1 MTLRKFLVVLLLTLL
16 PAACTTLPG
25 PEKAGVFPLVESPN
39 FKPGIKRVIVL
50 IPGAFASIE
59 IFQQVLN
66 WQVPDSAIVAYRF
79 PGLDGLPVDHRVDI
93 KGSAQIIADYINT
106 AHPEEV
112 YMIGFST
119 GGPIALETADRLEAK
134 DVSLA
139 LISSAGPMP
148 SAMMAS
154 ARSSLDVIR
163 AMTRAHSTVPQ
174 DAWTENYRTLL
185 YGRDHYSDP
194 VEAQESAVEAEAQR
208 PNMKTPKVRMTMAHT
223 ASLLL
228 WTPDHALDLTDDHI
242 AFFHGQEDPVFP
254 LKAQQRFARRIH
266 ADAFF
271 TYPQQGHL
279 LYLTSDRL
287 FDDIRHFFGL
297 NALAE

>member
-1 MTLRKFLVVLLLTLL
+1 MIRLIAALLLALA

-25 PEKAGVFPLVESPN
+25 PDRAGTFPLVETAN

-50 IPGAFASIE
+50 IPGAFASVG

-93 KGSAQIIADYINT
+93 RGSAKIIADYVNT

-119 GGPIALETADRLEAK
+119 GGPIALETADQLEAP
-134 DVSLA
+134 DVSMA

-148 SAMMAS
+148 SAMLAS

-163 AMTRAHSTVPQ
+163 AMTRAHSTAPQ

-208 PNMKTPKVRMTMAHT
+208 PNMKTPKFRMTMAHT

-228 WTPDHALDLTDDHI
+228 WTPDHALDLADDRI
-242 AFFHGQEDPVFP
+242 GFFHGAEDPVFP
-254 LKAQQRFARRIH
+254 IRAQRRFARH
-266 ADAFF
+266 VQADKFF

-279 LYLTSDRL
+279 LYMTSERL
-287 FDDIRHFFGL
+287 FDDIRHFFEL
-297 NALAE
+297 DVRAD